1 MRPGMSE
8 PLEGLGRSLGIVSL
22 ISLLAGC
29 GTVAQQQ
36 YQTAARSLASEQC
49 RALQAV
55 VEERERYG
63 IVAPSRDLDKDAL
76 SRCGLPWSEGGGPP
90 FQTTPY
96 SGASTPTLDRPGLNS
111 STDEVT
117 IEKRGN
123 SYRVPVRINETITL
137 PFVLDTGAEE
147 LAIPADVALT
157 LVRAGALKGTDFI
170 GKARYSMADGS
181 EQVTDR
187 VIIREV
193 QVGDH
198 NVAAFVSPPAGDLLL
213 GQSFLSKFGTVTV
226 DYKRLVL
233 VLSR

>member
-1 MRPGMSE
+1 VLGKLKH
-8 PLEGLGRSLGIVSL
+8 PLIIAAVIASLV
-22 ISLLAGC
+22 GC
-29 GTVAQQQ
+29 RTAADQQ

-63 IVAPSRDLDKDAL
+63 IVARSRDLDQDAL
-76 SRCGLPWSEGGGPP
+76 RRCGLPWSEGGGPP

-96 SGASTPTLDRPGLNS
+96 SGGVRTPTADRPQLNS
-111 STDEVT
+111 STDEVK
-117 IEKRGN
+117 IERRGN
-123 SYRVPVRINETITL
+123 SFRVPVRINETITL

-157 LVRAGALKGTDFI
+157 LIRAGALNGSDFV
-170 GKARYSMADGS
+170 GKARYSMANGT

-198 NVAAFVSPPAGDLLL
+198 IVTNVMAFVSPPAGDLLL
-213 GQSFLSKFGTVTV
+213 GQSFLSKFGAVTV

-233 VLSR
+233 ILSR